1 MVISRRI
8 SSALCAVCVALCAVC
23 LVSAVLVSSASA
35 AEPGTVTVR
44 VEGLSETKL
53 PATQVTTATTAVAAD
68 GKAEDSCAGTSA
80 LGALQLATGG
90 NWSGPWNGEFKQYE
104 IYSIEGESH
113 VFEKGAPANYFWSFW
128 LNNQEEGIGACEA
141 ELHSGDEV
149 LFFPSCYGTACPPAP
164 LPLGIEAPTTA
175 NVGESVPL
183 TVTRYSAKGEGS
195 PAVGATIS
203 GAQLGATTGSSGH
216 ATEIF
221 FAPGTYTLRASAS
234 ESVRTETTIC
244 VHAGNDGTCGTT
256 KLSGVG
262 TSKTGITITTGGSG
276 VTAPYKGPYA
286 LVAKASSVNEG
297 HVYKRG
303 NAPRILSG
311 SVLAHTPVTAIS
323 LALRRE
329 HRGRCYAYNGVTA
342 RFARARCGEG
352 SFFKVSSDGAFSYLL
367 PAALKPGRYVLDI
380 EATDAAGNHTTPSRG
395 TTRIV
400 FYVR

>member
-1 MVISRRI
+1 MFAST
-8 SSALCAVCVALCAVC
+8 ALG
-23 LVSAVLVSSASA
+23 
-35 AEPGTVTVR
+35 AEPATVTVR

-53 PATQVTTATTAVAAD
+53 PATQVTTSATPVVAD

-104 IYSIEGESH
+104 IYTIEGESH
-113 VFEKGAPANYFWSFW
+113 VFEKGALANYFWSFW
-128 LNNQEEGIGACEA
+128 LDNKEASTGACEA
-141 ELHSGDEV
+141 ELHGGDQV

-164 LPLGIEAPTTA
+164 LPLGIEAPATA
-175 NVGESVPL
+175 NVGESVPV
-183 TVTRYSAKGEGS
+183 TVTRYSATGEGS

-203 GAQLGATTGSSGH
+203 GAQLGATTGSTGH

-256 KLSGVG
+256 KVAGVG
-262 TSKTGITITTGGSG
+262 VSKTGVTIPTGSPG

-286 LVAKASSVNEG
+286 LVAKASSVSEG
-297 HVYKRG
+297 HVYKRR

-311 SVLAHTPVTAIS
+311 SVLAHTPVTAIG
-323 LALRRE
+323 LELRRE
-329 HRGRCYAYNGVTA
+329 QKGRCYAYNGVTV
-342 RFARARCGEG
+342 RFARAHCGEG

-367 PAALKPGRYVLDI
+367 PAALRPGRYVLDI